1 MWNDKYCLNEA
12 VASDEVFVEF
22 WFSKNQKHNSLN
34 MRTILSK
41 ILQQG
46 KISFYIK
53 NSLNKFQKSDK
64 PFIFGIF

>member
-1 MWNDKYCLNEA
+1 MTNIVLMKQWPVTKFSLNF
-12 VASDEVFVEF
+12 DFQ
-22 WFSKNQKHNSLN
+22 KNNSLN

-64 PFIFGIF
+64 PFIYGIF